1 MGHAWLDSLSEDWPS
16 QPESNASSPSPA
28 PTKDGRSKKKGSPAA
43 SITPSRIPRFANL
56 KSLDTQTSA
65 DNSSGKILGD
75 RSVNELFGT
84 GSSRSLSKAS
94 NGTKSGE
101 SLSSS
106 GSVVQHKPLGTA
118 PRRRGSTPEWRRRL
132 VNGNLSYGEQCDL
145 FTSAGVGLENIFK
158 PPTPSTNPQS
168 NPPTNPDNTYVE
180 RSEDRHEESYGE
192 RHEWRF
198 QEKFDERYE
207 ERHEEE
213 YEDEYEERHEEGIS
227 KFEIT
232 LPSSPPIYPQDPSTV
247 EIHVDDSIQE
257 LPQHPARRSQMSTRY
272 KTTQDS
278 ANESQESGS
287 SLMPDSCTQ
296 APATTTEHTAVSEGL
311 VVESRKFSGRSDIR
325 NEDFSP
331 ILIERRQASNGQT
344 TFGAADIPPTELQKR
359 LEKLKVNQKYLTGGS
374 STDVS
379 AEGTS
384 DAHRKSQNSEAAA
397 GEFEKLG
404 AFINFRRGGRSADG
418 SFRHRVLSA
427 SLNDTSELC
436 PDLSLQASTP
446 KQFPSVRVECWDESG
461 GEVEA
466 QDIPV
471 HSPRIPRAPY
481 PSPEKRSPTKKRLP
495 PLLPPSSRPSTGR
508 PSTGSPLKLFQPYDT
523 FTMRRLSQFQDG
535 GEGEQEHSFDMS
547 DEQTPSKLPPESVG
561 RFGIGELDGYEFHDE
576 FSHISNEASGLEG
589 DKENRGPEGE
599 WRPPHSP
606 IFDLT
611 HDSSP
616 SEAEEHINVVR
627 RRRKSIASQASS
639 RRSGGSVRDPR
650 PSLALSDIISTSRRR
665 ETVASEIKRPRTSP
679 SKDPTPKRRR
689 TLHKSDVSYGVDE
702 DAQPPFDLV
711 QLLHKRTHSVSTKQR
726 KETRHNAQHEMAE
739 AELVSGRQGTRPRTP
754 TPSSRSSLQRERPPL
769 AEIEKSPFRSSR
781 NSRPPTSLPTGSA
794 LDTDRKPSI
803 RTEDFIN
810 EANKIMAMI
819 RSKAGLASGL
829 ASLEE
834 SDAEHAIHSSADDSS
849 YEESTQEPFDRPPSR
864 EGRPPL
870 TRRST
875 KQEDP
880 ALVERLK
887 KYEEASDMGDIIGDS
902 VRSAKLVQD
911 AFRAAQE
918 HGWDHD
924 EEPSTW
930 GTAGTRESEP
940 EVKVHVDEEVI
951 SDPPNMRI
959 SRNPD
964 WQEDAHDDFTDN
976 APSQGSSP
984 PSTLSSVPTSSSRG
998 SSRGSDARKT
1008 IAPESVL
1015 HLIPDRVGNMVLD
1028 RKRNMWVKKRGS
1040 PEVRRSRAN
1049 SRSNGNFLPSEASED
1064 DPFAGIPDLSVDITM
1079 EMQNLALMTGGKDP
1093 SPKDRLPRSTTP
1105 PSPTRAPE
1113 PKAPRRPGSA
1123 NAEQTNRGQRLNIPS
1138 LSIPSQIRITPPSD
1152 SETVDDEIRI
1162 NEGRG
1167 KEPRRLTI
1175 SFSSPI
1181 AEVIHDLGAEDDE
1194 EEEVEWEESSILHQV
1209 AEEVVQDSL
1218 RGRRIVSVQTT
1229 TKRRTSRSR
1238 SGSRGPA
1245 RHLSVRGKTIMAR
1258 PVSRIDEHDEESG
1271 QDQAQTKEGA
1281 SGMELS
1287 ILPDNSV
1294 VGHESDAGQ
1303 QNSLSFLVATPGRAQ
1318 GCPIVGHDGAPMISQ
1333 YVGTF
1338 SLSPLSEFTMHH
1350 GEESLALE
1358 ASYIVG
1364 SHHLVT
1370 GDRSKRVMTMSTRDL
1385 VNRIAEVEPFE
1396 PYWENMRELE
1406 LRDKRLGSLHTL
1418 ADFCGQLESLDVS
1431 NNNIRNLSGIPSTVL
1446 HLRMT
1451 NNQLS
1456 SLTAWSH
1463 LMNLQ
1468 YVDISNNELTSLA
1481 AFRNLVHLRTLRIDN
1496 NQLTS
1501 LDGIKCHRGL
1511 QSLRARGNAIE
1522 ELDLHGSNMEQLTEL
1537 DLKGN
1542 HIRRIANLEQLT
1554 SLSSL
1559 NLDDNELESFCVDSE
1574 EPMLSLRYL
1583 RLDSN
1588 RLSTLD
1594 VRKLPHL
1601 RLLHADRNCL
1611 VQISGF
1617 SRARRID
1624 SLSLREQHGSSPL
1637 DLEYLLS
1644 RVYEVRKLFLSGNLL
1659 ESFTP
1664 TVDFLNLQLLEL
1676 ANCGLS
1682 SLPDDFGLLM
1692 PNLRVLNLNLNALTS
1707 LAPLRYI
1714 PRLKRLFASGNRISD
1729 PSILV
1734 ATLERFQYLAV
1745 ADVRDNPVTQGFYAP
1760 IQIIMKRNGEM
1771 EEGEGGEERFR
1782 LPEQDEKRDRAYC
1795 GRLDMDTRM
1804 KRRLYEYLIGRR
1816 CRRVKMLD
1824 GLEFTGV
1831 GGGGKIKDEEAWK
1844 GLMERGLVQVV
1855 GVVGNGDTNQ
1865 KDQHE
1870 SSRAENRIPAYYR
1883 AHVLRSRQTAKL
1895 QMHFE
1900 VLKLPLGSQG
1910 PSALYLLNSFF
1921 ARRSEVSGQGC
1932 VVDKQ
1937 MHSPVL
1943 RWVTTGE
1950 SLVFL
1955 PREESRQT
1963 VSGMSTAFT
1972 QPHLTVAW
1980 LITLMQ
1986 SRIGQRQVTQ
1996 GVGLVFGGSFDLQV
2010 TWGWKAITGS
2020 WLLPTSRRIMRDD
2033 KRSEWRGLCTVRV

>member
-16 QPESNASSPSPA
+16 RPGSVASSPSPA
-28 PTKDGRSKKKGSPAA
+28 PTKSDRSKKKGSPA
-43 SITPSRIPRFANL
+43 SSTPSRIPRLAGL
-56 KSLDTQTSA
+56 KSTNSRTSSA
-65 DNSSGKILGD
+65 DNTSD
-75 RSVNELFGT
+75 RSA
-84 GSSRSLSKAS
+84 SKAS
-94 NGTKSGE
+94 NNTKSGE

-106 GSVVQHKPLGTA
+106 GSVVQHKPLGTT
-118 PRRRGSTPEWRRRL
+118 PKRRGSTPEWRRRL
-132 VNGNLSYGEQCDL
+132 VNGNLSYGEQRDL

-158 PPTPSTNPQS
+158 PPTPSTNAQS
-168 NPPTNPDNTYVE
+168 NPPTNTENTYVE
-180 RSEDRHEESYGE
+180 RSDDRNDESPEQRDEEE
-192 RHEWRF
+192 EFEQRFERF
-198 QEKFDERYE
+198 QQRYE
-207 ERHEEE
+207 ERHEE
-213 YEDEYEERHEEGIS
+213 RIS
-227 KFEIT
+227 RFEIT
-232 LPSSPPIYPQDPSTV
+232 LPSSPPIFPQDPSTV
-247 EIHVDDSIQE
+247 EIHVDDSIEE
-257 LPQHPARRSQMSTRY
+257 LPQHPARKSQMSTKY
-272 KTTQDS
+272 KMT
-278 ANESQESGS
+278 EESGNGSQGSNS

-296 APATTTEHTAVSEGL
+296 AAATATTATEHTAVSEGL
-311 VVESRKFSGRSDIR
+311 AVDSRKFSGRSDIR

-344 TFGAADIPPTELQKR
+344 TFGAAEIPPTELQKR
-359 LEKLKVNQKYLTGGS
+359 LEKLKVNQKYVTGGS
-374 STDVS
+374 STDMS
-379 AEGTS
+379 ADGTS
-384 DAHRKSQNSEAAA
+384 DGHRKSQNSEPAA

-404 AFINFRRGGRSADG
+404 GFVNFRRGGRSDDG
-418 SFRHRVLSA
+418 SFRHRVLS
-427 SLNDTSELC
+427 SGLNDTSELC

-446 KQFPSVRVECWDESG
+446 KQFPSVRVERWDESG
-461 GEVEA
+461 DEA
-466 QDIPV
+466 EAPKKPFL
-471 HSPRIPRAPY
+471 SPRVPRAPY

-535 GEGEQEHSFDMS
+535 GEGEHEHDRSYDMS
-547 DEQTPSKLPPESVG
+547 DEQTPSKLPADSVG
-561 RFGIGELDGYEFHDE
+561 RFGIGALDGYEFQDE

-589 DKENRGPEGE
+589 DKENRGPEEG
-599 WRPPHSP
+599 WHPPHSP

-616 SEAEEHINVVR
+616 SPSEAEENINVVR

-639 RRSGGSVRDPR
+639 RRSGGSSREPR
-650 PSLALSDIISTSRRR
+650 TSLALSDIISTSRRR
-665 ETVASEIKRPRTSP
+665 EPVGSEIKRPRTSP

-702 DAQPPFDLV
+702 DAQPFDLV
-711 QLLHKRTHSVSTKQR
+711 QLSHKRTHSSSAAKQR
-726 KETRHNAQHEMAE
+726 KDTRHSVQYEMAE
-739 AELVSGRQGTRPRTP
+739 AELASGRQGPRPRTP

-769 AEIEKSPFRSSR
+769 VEIEKSPFRSSR
-781 NSRPPTSLPTGSA
+781 NSRPPTSLPAGSA

-819 RSKAGLASGL
+819 RSKAGLANGL

-834 SDAEHAIHSSADDSS
+834 SDGEHAVHTSGEDSS

-870 TRRST
+870 ARKST

-880 ALVERLK
+880 ALAERLK
-887 KYEEASDMGDIIGDS
+887 KYEEGSDMGDIIGDS
-902 VRSAKLVQD
+902 VRSAKLAQN
-911 AFRAAQE
+911 AFRAAQQR
-918 HGWDHD
+918 GWDHD

-930 GTAGTRESEP
+930 GTTGTRESEP
-940 EVKVHVDEEVI
+940 EVKVHVDEEEVI

-964 WQEDAHDDFTDN
+964 WEDHHEDFTDN
-976 APSQGSSP
+976 APSQGSSA
-984 PSTLSSVPTSSSRG
+984 PSTMSSAPSASSRG

-1028 RKRNMWVKKRGS
+1028 RQRNMWVKKRGS
-1040 PEVRRSRAN
+1040 PEARRSRAN

-1093 SPKDRLPRSTTP
+1093 SPKDRAPRSVTP

-1113 PKAPRRPGSA
+1113 PKPLRRPGSA
-1123 NAEQTNRGQRLNIPS
+1123 NAEQTNRGQRLNVPS
-1138 LSIPSQIRITPPSD
+1138 LNIPSQIKITPPSD
-1152 SETVDDEIRI
+1152 GDPAESEIRI

-1181 AEVIHDLGAEDDE
+1181 AEVIHDLGAGNEDEED

-1245 RHLSVRGKTIMAR
+1245 RHLSVRGQTIMAR
-1258 PVSRIDEHDEESG
+1258 PVSRIDERDEESG
-1271 QDQAQTKEGA
+1271 QDHAQTKEGA

-1287 ILPDNSV
+1287 ILPDSSV
-1294 VGHESDAGQ
+1294 VAHDVEGGQ
-1303 QNSLSFLVATPGRAQ
+1303 QNSLSFLVATPGRPQ
-1318 GCPIVGHDGAPMISQ
+1318 GCPIVGHDMTPMISQ

-1350 GEESLALE
+1350 GEESLPLE

-1364 SHHLVT
+1364 GHHLVT

-1396 PYWENMRELE
+1396 PYWENMRELV

-1456 SLTAWSH
+1456 SITAWSH

-1468 YVDISNNELTSLA
+1468 YVDISNNEMTSLA
-1481 AFRNLVHLRTLRIDN
+1481 AFRNLVHLRTLKVDN
-1496 NQLTS
+1496 NHLTS

-1522 ELDLHGSNMEQLTEL
+1522 ELDFHGSDMDQLTEL

-1542 HIRRIANLEQLT
+1542 HIRSIANLEQLS

-1559 NLDDNELESFCVDSE
+1559 NLDDNDLETFSVDSQ

-1583 RLDSN
+1583 RLDNN
-1588 RLSTLD
+1588 RLNTLD

-1637 DLEYLLS
+1637 DLDYLLS
-1644 RVYEVRKLFLSGNLL
+1644 RVYEVRKLFLSGNLFR
-1659 ESFTP
+1659 SFTP

-1676 ANCGLS
+1676 ANCGIS
-1682 SLPDDFGLLM
+1682 ALPDDFGLLM

-1745 ADVRDNPVTQGFYAP
+1745 ADMRDNPVTQGFYAP
-1760 IQIIMKRNGEM
+1760 IQIIMKRNGEI

-1782 LPEQDEKRDRAYC
+1782 LPEQDEKRDKSYC
-1795 GRLDMDTRM
+1795 ERLDMETRM

-1816 CRRVKMLD
+1816 CKRVRMLD
-1824 GLEFTGV
+1824 GLEFCFS
-1831 GGGGKIKDEEAWK
+1831 GGQIIQDEEAWK
-1844 GLMERGLVQVV
+1844 GLMERGLVHRVV
-1855 GVVGNGDTNQ
+1855 ASGGD
-1865 KDQHE
+1865 E
-1870 SSRAENRIPAYYR
+1870 SIKRNESLRWEAEN
-1883 AHVLRSRQTAKL
+1883 
-1895 QMHFE
+1895 
-1900 VLKLPLGSQG
+1900 
-1910 PSALYLLNSFF
+1910 SF
-1921 ARRSEVSGQGC
+1921 A
-1932 VVDKQ
+1932 
-1937 MHSPVL
+1937 
-1943 RWVTTGE
+1943 
-1950 SLVFL
+1950 
-1955 PREESRQT
+1955 
-1963 VSGMSTAFT
+1963 
-1972 QPHLTVAW
+1972 
-1980 LITLMQ
+1980 
-1986 SRIGQRQVTQ
+1986 
-1996 GVGLVFGGSFDLQV
+1996 
-2010 TWGWKAITGS
+2010 
-2020 WLLPTSRRIMRDD
+2020 
-2033 KRSEWRGLCTVRV
+2033 

>member
-16 QPESNASSPSPA
+16 QPGSIASSPSPA
-28 PTKDGRSKKKGSPAA
+28 PTQDRSKRKSSPAA
-43 SITPSRIPRFANL
+43 STPSRIPRFANL
-56 KSLDTQTSA
+56 KSSNSSA
-65 DNSSGKILGD
+65 DSSKNKILGE
-75 RSVNELFGT
+75 RSANELFGT
-84 GSSRSLSKAS
+84 GSGRGSSKAS
-94 NGTKSGE
+94 NDTKSTQ
-101 SLSSS
+101 SFSSS
-106 GSVVQHKPLGTA
+106 GSVVQHRPLGTT
-118 PRRRGSTPEWRRRL
+118 PRRGSTPEWRKRL
-132 VNGNLSYGEQCDL
+132 VNGNLSYGEQRDL
-145 FTSAGVGLENIFK
+145 FTSAGTGLENIFK
-158 PPTPSTNPQS
+158 PPTPSTNPRS
-168 NPPTNPDNTYVE
+168 NPPTNPDNTF
-180 RSEDRHEESYGE
+180 EDRHED
-192 RHEWRF
+192 R
-198 QEKFDERYE
+198 
-207 ERHEEE
+207 
-213 YEDEYEERHEEGIS
+213 IS
-227 KFEIT
+227 RFEIT
-232 LPSSPPIYPQDPSTV
+232 LPSSPPIFPRDPSTV
-247 EIHVDDSIQE
+247 EIHVEESIQE
-257 LPQHPARRSQMSTRY
+257 LPQHPARRSQTSTRY
-272 KTTQDS
+272 KTTEES
-278 ANESQESGS
+278 VNGSQESGS

-296 APATTTEHTAVSEGL
+296 AAATTTEHTAVSMGL
-311 VVESRKFSGRSDIR
+311 VVDSRKFSGKSDIR

-344 TFGAADIPPTELQKR
+344 TFGAADIPPDELQKR

-374 STDVS
+374 NTDAST
-379 AEGTS
+379 EGTS
-384 DAHRKSQNSEAAA
+384 EMHRKSQNSEAAA
-397 GEFEKLG
+397 GEFERLG
-404 AFINFRRGGRSADG
+404 GFINFRRGGRSADG

-427 SLNDTSELC
+427 GLNDTSELC

-461 GEVEA
+461 EEA
-466 QDIPV
+466 EAEAI
-471 HSPRIPRAPY
+471 HMNSPRFPRAPY
-481 PSPEKRSPTKKRLP
+481 PSPEKRSPVKKRLV
-495 PLLPPSSRPSTGR
+495 PLLPPTSRPSTGR

-535 GEGEQEHSFDMS
+535 AEGEISYDMV
-547 DEQTPSKLPPESVG
+547 DEQTPSKLAPDSVG

-576 FSHISNEASGLEG
+576 FSHISNEASGMDG
-589 DKENRGPEGE
+589 DKENRGPEGD

-616 SEAEEHINVVR
+616 SEAEEEHINVVR

-639 RRSGGSVRDPR
+639 RRSGGSVREPR
-650 PSLALSDIISTSRRR
+650 QSLALSDIISTSRRR
-665 ETVASEIKRPRTSP
+665 ETTGSEIKRPRTSP

-689 TLHKSDVSYGVDE
+689 TLHKSDVSYGFDE
-702 DAQPPFDLV
+702 DARRFDLV
-711 QLLHKRTHSVSTKQR
+711 QLLHKRTHSASSKQQR
-726 KETRHNAQHEMAE
+726 KEARRNSQYEMAE

-754 TPSSRSSLQRERPPL
+754 TPSSRSSIQRDRPPL
-769 AEIEKSPFRSSR
+769 TEIEKSPFRTSR
-781 NSRPPTSLPTGSA
+781 NSRPPTSHLPTGSA

-834 SDAEHAIHSSADDSS
+834 SDAEHAVNSSSDDSS

-870 TRRST
+870 ARRST

-880 ALVERLK
+880 ELVERLK

-902 VRSAKLVQD
+902 VRSAKLAQD
-911 AFRAAQE
+911 AFRAAQQ

-930 GTAGTRESEP
+930 GTTGTRESEP
-940 EVKVHVDEEVI
+940 EVKVDVDEEEVI
-951 SDPPNMRI
+951 SDPPNLRI

-964 WQEDAHDDFTDN
+964 WQEHPNDDFTDN
-976 APSQGSSP
+976 AHSQGSSG
-984 PSTLSSVPTSSSRG
+984 PSTMSSIPTTSSRG

-1079 EMQNLALMTGGKDP
+1079 EMQNLALMTGGKEP
-1093 SPKDRLPRSTTP
+1093 APKDRFPRTSTP

-1113 PKAPRRPGSA
+1113 LKALRRPSSA
-1123 NAEQTNRGQRLNIPS
+1123 NAGQPNRAQRLT
-1138 LSIPSQIRITPPSD
+1138 IPSQIKITPPSD
-1152 SETVDDEIRI
+1152 GDTVDEEIRI
-1162 NEGRG
+1162 NEDRG
-1167 KEPRRLTI
+1167 KGPRRLTI

-1181 AEVIHDLGAEDDE
+1181 AEVIHDLGVEEDY

-1209 AEEVVQDSL
+1209 AEEVVQDSF
-1218 RGRRIVSVQTT
+1218 RGRRIVSVQAT

-1245 RHLSVRGKTIMAR
+1245 RHLSVRGRTFMAR

-1271 QDQAQTKEGA
+1271 QDQAQAREAA

-1294 VGHESDAGQ
+1294 VTQEADGGQ
-1303 QNSLSFLVATPGRAQ
+1303 QNSLSFLVATPGRPQA
-1318 GCPIVGHDGAPMISQ
+1318 CPILGRDGAPIISQ

-1350 GEESLALE
+1350 GEESLPLE

-1370 GDRSKRVMTMSTRDL
+1370 GDHSKRVMTMSTREL
-1385 VNRIAEVEPFE
+1385 VNRIAEIEPFE

-1481 AFRNLVHLRTLRIDN
+1481 AFRNLVHLRTLKIDN
-1496 NQLTS
+1496 NKLTS
-1501 LDGIKCHRGL
+1501 LDGIKCHKGL

-1522 ELDLHGSNMEQLTEL
+1522 ELDFHGSNMEQLTEL

-1542 HIRRIANLEQLT
+1542 YIRRIANLEQLT

-1559 NLDDNELESFCVDSE
+1559 NLDDNELETFSVDSD

-1583 RLDSN
+1583 RLDNN

-1594 VRKLPHL
+1594 VKKLPHL

-1637 DLEYLLS
+1637 DMEYLFS

-1659 ESFTP
+1659 QKFTP

-1682 SLPDDFGLLM
+1682 CLPDDFGLLM

-1729 PSILV
+1729 PAILV
-1734 ATLERFQYLAV
+1734 ATLERFQYLTV
-1745 ADVRDNPVTQGFYAP
+1745 ADMRDNPVTQGFYAP
-1760 IQIIMKRNGEM
+1760 IQIIVKRNGEL
-1771 EEGEGGEERFR
+1771 EDGEGGEERFS
-1782 LPEQDEKRDRAYC
+1782 LPEQDEKRDTAYC

-1804 KRRLYEYLIGRR
+1804 KRRLYEYLIGRK

-1824 GLEFTGV
+1824 GLEFV
-1831 GGGGKIKDEEAWK
+1831 SANGGKIKDEEAWK
-1844 GLMERGLVQVV
+1844 GLVERGLVQVV
-1855 GVVGNGDTNQ
+1855 GETTTRKGD
-1865 KDQHE
+1865 DSGRWE
-1870 SSRAENRIPAYYR
+1870 AEN
-1883 AHVLRSRQTAKL
+1883 
-1895 QMHFE
+1895 
-1900 VLKLPLGSQG
+1900 
-1910 PSALYLLNSFF
+1910 SF
-1921 ARRSEVSGQGC
+1921 A
-1932 VVDKQ
+1932 
-1937 MHSPVL
+1937 
-1943 RWVTTGE
+1943 
-1950 SLVFL
+1950 
-1955 PREESRQT
+1955 
-1963 VSGMSTAFT
+1963 
-1972 QPHLTVAW
+1972 
-1980 LITLMQ
+1980 
-1986 SRIGQRQVTQ
+1986 
-1996 GVGLVFGGSFDLQV
+1996 
-2010 TWGWKAITGS
+2010 
-2020 WLLPTSRRIMRDD
+2020 
-2033 KRSEWRGLCTVRV
+2033 